1 MLTTVAAGRVY
12 EWSHAV
18 GRNAAA
24 GTGFANPS
32 SIALAPDGVAY
43 IISRGNENNF
53 GSRVSKVFLGD
64 PGEEELLGEFCYH
77 GSEDGRQVW
86 PHSVAVDTAG
96 NVYVSDDWLNRIAVF
111 DQDGNFLRHW
121 GTPGSG
127 PGELHGA
134 SGLAFD
140 QNDNLF
146 VVDAYNHRVQVFSK
160 QGHHMASFGK
170 HGTGPGEFH
179 TPWGITIDSQGAVY
193 VADWKNGRVQKLS
206 PDGKFLAQF
215 GQHGSSEQDLNHPSD
230 VAVDGDGDVYVTD
243 WGNHKVRVYDAE
255 GNLLTTLAGDAQ
267 VLSKWAQASLNA
279 NPDMVK
285 MRRRVKSLEP
295 EWRFCYP
302 SSVAY
307 DSEHDRIIVTDTQ
320 RGRLQI
326 YVKDKGYS
334 APQFNL

>member
-24 GTGFANPS
+24 GTGFANPF
-32 SIALAPDGVAY
+32 SIALAPGGIAY

-53 GSRVSKVFLGD
+53 GMRVSKVFLGG

-77 GSEDGRQVW
+77 GTEDGRQLW
-86 PHSVAVDTAG
+86 PQSVAVDAAG
-96 NVYVSDDWLNRIAVF
+96 NVYVSDDWLNRIAIF
-111 DQDGNFLRHW
+111 DQDGNFQRHW
-121 GTPGSG
+121 GTSGSG
-127 PGELHGA
+127 AGEFRGA

-140 QNDNLF
+140 QDDNLF
-146 VVDAYNHRVQVFSK
+146 VVDSYNHRVQKFTKDGTYLSSWGH
-160 QGHHMASFGK
+160 QGS
-170 HGTGPGEFH
+170 GPGEFH
-179 TPWGITIDSQGAVY
+179 TPWGITIDNQGAVY

-206 PDGKFLAQF
+206 PDGAFLAQF
-215 GQHGSSEQDLNHPSD
+215 GQPGTGEQGLNHPSD
-230 VAVDGDGDVYVTD
+230 VAVDEDGDVYVAD
-243 WGNHKVRVYDAE
+243 WGNHKVRIYDSE
-255 GNLLTTLAGDAQ
+255 GDLLTTLAGDAQ

-302 SSVAY
+302 SAVAY
-307 DSEHDRIIVTDTQ
+307 DQEHDRLIVADTQ

-326 YVKDKGYS
+326 YVKDKRYS